1 MVLFVSTQLGCGSSL
16 SICRRFPF
24 FDWTSTT
31 MFETTAALAALAA
44 LAFSLFLPDAIDP
57 CFFIVGSLEIR
68 QNFDPGI
75 HQAQNDK
82 ITSNCRF
89 CPMASWCCSTWATL
103 LAWPHVSR
111 KQGNSRILMWKDVKV
126 SRTRRNWHSFRWSD
140 SSLFMMFCGF
150 ASLCKPPNRSG
161 FVWFCCKNSWPDG
174 SDETISTWAKI
185 CFIIHILLYSNIL
198 SSRIYVLSISIY
210 YVVV

>member
-1 MVLFVSTQLGCGSSL
+1 MLLIPV
-16 SICRRFPF
+16 
-24 FDWTSTT
+24 
-31 MFETTAALAALAA
+31 
-44 LAFSLFLPDAIDP
+44 FSLLVLLRFD
-57 CFFIVGSLEIR
+57 FR
-68 QNFDPGI
+68 NFDPGI

-126 SRTRRNWHSFRWSD
+126 SRTRRNWHFFRWSD

-161 FVWFCCKNSWPDG
+161 FVWFCCKNSWPD
-174 SDETISTWAKI
+174 ETISTWAKI

-198 SSRIYVLSISIY
+198 SSILCTIYIYLLCSSIRIIYIYITCCVLQQHPATPLVSRFLPRSSRF
-210 YVVV
+210 VWSTSSDAKEAL

>member
-1 MVLFVSTQLGCGSSL
+1 MVLFVSCL
-16 SICRRFPF
+16 STCRRFPF
-24 FDWTSTT
+24 FDWTGTT
-31 MFETTAALAALAA
+31 MFETTSFSRFSFLTILAWCCW
-44 LAFSLFLPDAIDP
+44 SLFFHCWFSWD
-57 CFFIVGSLEIR
+57 STSEILI
-68 QNFDPGI
+68 QESI
-75 HQAQNDK
+75 KLYQAQNDK

-111 KQGNSRILMWKDVKV
+111 KQGNSRISMWKDVKV
-126 SRTRRNWHSFRWSD
+126 SRTRRNWHFFRWSD
-140 SSLFMMFCGF
+140 SSLFMMFCGV

-161 FVWFCCKNSWPDG
+161 FVWFCCKNSWP
-174 SDETISTWAKI
+174 DETISTWAKI